1 MCGIAGIVDYR
12 SQPSLEL
19 LGRMTNAIR
28 HRGPDGNGC
37 YHDGPVAL
45 GHARLAIIDLV
56 TGDQPM
62 WSEDRSTAVVFNGE
76 IYNYRILRKA
86 LEARGH
92 TFRTQSDT
100 EVILRAYD
108 EYGEDCVR
116 HLRGMFAIA
125 LWDRRTQSLFLARDR
140 VGIKPLYYAWDGRR
154 FLFGSEIKALL
165 ESPDLDRTI
174 DPLALD
180 DYLTYLYVP
189 APKTIYA
196 SVRKL
201 PPAHTMRVDRNGLHL
216 REYWDLSFE
225 PRRDWTEDRA
235 AEAVAASL
243 RDSVDCH
250 LISDVPLGAF
260 LSGGIDSSAVV
271 ATMAGLVAHPV
282 QTASIGFEEAAFDE
296 LPYAREVARLF
307 HTQSHERVVAAHAAR
322 ILDDLAW
329 HYDEPFADSS
339 MIPTYYVSG
348 VARERVTVA
357 LSGDG
362 GDENFAGYRRYKFD
376 VFENRIRSLLPRGF
390 RRPVFGTLGRV
401 YPKADWLPRV
411 FRGKTLLTNLS
422 LDHERAYGHTMSW
435 FTPAMKR
442 ALYRPEALAPIR
454 DYDAHSVLQTWFDR
468 TKGWDPLSRIQY
480 VDIKTYLV
488 DDILTK
494 VDRASMAHSLEVR
507 VPLLDHEFME
517 LAASMPASYKLRNG
531 EGKHIFKRA
540 LAPILPREI
549 MDRPKMGFAIPL
561 ADWFRGELK
570 PVFESAVFAP
580 DAFVAE
586 RFRPEEIR
594 RMWALHQRGA
604 RDFAP
609 FLWGILMLEHWGRR
623 FLRRAP

>member
-1 MCGIAGIVDYR
+1 MCGICGIVDFR
-12 SQPSLEL
+12 TAPDLTL
-19 LGRMTNAIR
+19 LGRMTDAIR

-37 YHDGPVAL
+37 YHDGPAAL

-76 IYNYRILRKA
+76 IYNFRSVRKA

-92 TFRTQSDT
+92 TFKTKSDT

-108 EYGEDCVR
+108 EYGEDCAR
-116 HLRGMFAIA
+116 HLRGMFTIA
-125 LWDRRTQSLFLARDR
+125 LWDRRKQCLFVTRDR
-140 VGIKPLYYAWDGRR
+140 VGIKPLYYSWDGHR

-189 APKTIYA
+189 APKTIFTH
-196 SVRKL
+196 VRKL
-201 PPAHTMRVDRNGLHL
+201 PPAHTMIVDRNGLRL
-216 REYWDLSFE
+216 REYWDISFE
-225 PRRDWTEDRA
+225 PRRDWTEQSA
-235 AEAVAASL
+235 AEAIAEKL

-271 ATMAGLVAHPV
+271 ATMAGLMDHPV
-282 QTASIGFEEAAFDE
+282 QTASIGFKEAAWDE
-296 LPYAREVARLF
+296 LPYARQVAQRF
-307 HTQSHERVVAAHAAR
+307 HTDSHEKVVEPHAAR

-339 MIPTYYVSG
+339 MIPTYYVSA

-376 VFENRIRSLLPRGF
+376 AFENRVRSILPGAF
-390 RRPVFGTLGRV
+390 RRPVFGALGRV
-401 YPKADWLPRV
+401 YPKADWAPRI
-411 FRGKTLLTNLS
+411 FRGKTLLANLAR
-422 LDHERAYGHTMSW
+422 DAERAYGHSVSC
-435 FTPAMKR
+435 FTPAMR
-442 ALYRPEALAPIR
+442 RNLYRPEAAAMVR
-454 DYDAHSVLQTWFDR
+454 GYDSHSVLQTWFDR
-468 TKGWDPLSRIQY
+468 AKDWDPLSRVQY
-480 VDIKTYLV
+480 VDIHTYLV

-517 LAASMPASYKLRNG
+517 LAASMPSGLKLRNG
-531 EGKHIFKRA
+531 EGKYIFKKA
-540 LAPILPREI
+540 LGATLPNEV
-549 MDRPKMGFAIPL
+549 MNRPKMGFSIPIHE
-561 ADWFRGELK
+561 WFRGELK

-586 RFRPEEIR
+586 RLRTEEIR
-594 RMWALHQRGA
+594 RLWNLHQRGA
-604 RDFAP
+604 RDFSP

-623 FLRRAP
+623 FLRRSA